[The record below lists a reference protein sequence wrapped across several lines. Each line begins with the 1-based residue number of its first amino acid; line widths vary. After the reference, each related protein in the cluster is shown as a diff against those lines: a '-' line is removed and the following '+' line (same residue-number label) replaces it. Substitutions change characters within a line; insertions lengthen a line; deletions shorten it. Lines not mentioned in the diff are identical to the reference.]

1 MGAKTARC
9 ARPKYCACVVCAH
22 MPYCTPRSSGCIVR
36 TTKNTY
42 PRYVPEDFPSEIS
55 VFTGIDTDK
64 ADSRLANQSQ
74 KNDIDMLGSP
84 PPQKPFLKLLSSPP
98 ALQLTET
105 QSPETTYIH
114 VPIDLAQAIL
124 CRACAEPLCPT
135 DRPDGI

>member
-55 VFTGIDTDK
+55 VFTGIDIDK

-74 KNDIDMLGSP
+74 RNDIDMLGSP
-84 PPQKPFLKLLSSPP
+84 PAEAFFEVALLSASTSAHRNPI
-98 ALQLTET
+98 TRDYIYT
-105 QSPETTYIH
+105 CTYRFSTGN
-114 VPIDLAQAIL
+114 L